1 MEEQRINQELE
12 NFEKHM
18 SLINFNKET
27 VFKIVEELESGQSNK
42 ISGGSEVANKI
53 ENFKKIQDEL
63 EEQTQRLQE
72 VQISYPQVQVSMDGF
87 EIIDKEVEQLVS
99 IFHNKYLM
107 SDKRIAFFG
116 DTNKVMYLDLKK
128 GEWTIKT
135 INNNSNSQR
144 GIGSNSGNSQN
155 LDFMYYAAAVT
166 LPNGDALITGGGS
179 STTVYQYITAKC
191 EIQMLHTMN

>member
-144 GIGSNSGNSQN
+144 GIGSNSGNS
-155 LDFMYYAAAVT
+155 
-166 LPNGDALITGGGS
+166 
-179 STTVYQYITAKC
+179 
-191 EIQMLHTMN
+191 